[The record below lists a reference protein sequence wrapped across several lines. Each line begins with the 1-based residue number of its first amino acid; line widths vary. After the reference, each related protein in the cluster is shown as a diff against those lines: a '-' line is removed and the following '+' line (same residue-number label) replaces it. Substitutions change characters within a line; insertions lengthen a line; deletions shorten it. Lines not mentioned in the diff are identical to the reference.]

1 MATRGTRGSRWQLI
15 EAINLSALTLHL
27 SPTLSLFCS
36 QVIYRLATD
45 QRALLHTVDAEWR
58 QLNEAYF
65 SPATHIMYTQSSVS
79 RCGRGCVRVC
89 LCVYAPMLMSPVCV
103 PAAKANPYRQAVA
116 AF

>member
-1 MATRGTRGSRWQLI
+1 MATRGSRGSCWQLI
-15 EAINLSALTLHL
+15 EAINLSALTLPL
-27 SPTLSLFCS
+27 SLSLFHFALS

-45 QRALLHTVDAEWR
+45 QRALLHTVGAEWR

-65 SPATHIMYTQSSVS
+65 SPATHIMYTQSSVWL
-79 RCGRGCVRVC
+79 GEGVCV
-89 LCVYAPMLMSPVCV
+89 PMLMSPLCV

>member
-1 MATRGTRGSRWQLI
+1 MATRGTRGSCWQLI
-15 EAINLSALTLHL
+15 EAINLSALTPSL
-27 SPTLSLFCS
+27 SHFVSLFALS

-79 RCGRGCVRVC
+79 RCGCGCVRVC
-89 LCVYAPMLMSPVCV
+89 LSVC
-103 PAAKANPYRQAVA
+103 ARLC
-116 AF
+116 